1 MALISFV
8 AGMSLMS
15 VRERRSSASELVS
28 LIEDKRES
36 AFDLVGTVDGPF
48 ELSRTGAYFQIRI
61 KAIIRN
67 GSSLP
72 VDGMLSLFKPFR
84 RESERQ
90 ELIALNLCHRDLI
103 RFSALLNREDKFRNP
118 GGTRLDEYLER
129 NGYFAVGVVRSSI
142 VMVQRHQGFRPTDW
156 LYAWR
161 QALQREI
168 DALFSPDTAGV
179 LSATLTG
186 NRHNLSKSTAERFRE
201 GGTFHVLVISGVHI
215 TFIGAAVLLLVRR
228 ISRRRILQFIV
239 PAVVVW
245 SYSLAV
251 GADSS
256 VIRSALMFTFIA
268 FGRIVFRGTSS
279 LNALGAAALV
289 TLVRDPQQLFDPSW
303 QLTFLA
309 VLAIVVLG
317 WPLIS
322 SVSDIGHWRPTAVTP
337 YPPACTRWIKSL
349 AEILFWNEEGFRK
362 HLATTPQKY
371 NLFKSPIA
379 VRLARLHLQRPIRY
393 AFGACVVSVSVGFM
407 LLPFQISYFHRLSL
421 AGLFLNIVV
430 GFLLALL
437 AALALFAIV
446 LAHVSAMLALPFVK
460 VAELVSS
467 LMIHSVDPFSKIG
480 IGSFR
485 LPEYTG
491 LAWWLYVIYFVPL
504 LWLVLRLNSWRPLSG
519 PSQKSAP
526 AIPVFIPVLFHTF
539 MTLLLLIH
547 PLSAMRTNGR
557 LHIAFLDVGQGD
569 SALVTMPDGQ
579 TLLIDGGGRPQFQNS
594 AGTKTDES
602 VENFEPDSR
611 SIGEAVVAEYLWWRG
626 LDQID
631 YILPTHADAD
641 HIDGLNDVLKAFR
654 VRSALVART
663 PMADQEYKRFSES
676 LTEAATP
683 LQIIQAGDVI
693 HFGDVEVRVLWPR
706 ATGNSEAPS
715 MNNDSIVLVI
725 KKGTRSILFTG
736 DIEKSAEQELV
747 RSGNLL
753 KVDVVKVP
761 HHGSRTSST
770 PPFVAA
776 TAPTWA
782 IISVGRTSMFGHPH
796 ADVVERWK
804 ATGAT
809 VMTTG
814 LSGTISIS
822 TDGTD
827 LLVDRFVHE

>member
-1 MALISFV
+1 
-8 AGMSLMS
+8 
-15 VRERRSSASELVS
+15 
-28 LIEDKRES
+28 
-36 AFDLVGTVDGPF
+36 
-48 ELSRTGAYFQIRI
+48 
-61 KAIIRN
+61 
-67 GSSLP
+67 
-72 VDGMLSLFKPFR
+72 
-84 RESERQ
+84 
-90 ELIALNLCHRDLI
+90 
-103 RFSALLNREDKFRNP
+103 
-118 GGTRLDEYLER
+118 
-129 NGYFAVGVVRSSI
+129 
-142 VMVQRHQGFRPTDW
+142 
-156 LYAWR
+156 
-161 QALQREI
+161 
-168 DALFSPDTAGV
+168 
-179 LSATLTG
+179 
-186 NRHNLSKSTAERFRE
+186 
-201 GGTFHVLVISGVHI
+201 
-215 TFIGAAVLLLVRR
+215 
-228 ISRRRILQFIV
+228 
-239 PAVVVW
+239 
-245 SYSLAV
+245 
-251 GADSS
+251 
-256 VIRSALMFTFIA
+256 
-268 FGRIVFRGTSS
+268 
-279 LNALGAAALV
+279 
-289 TLVRDPQQLFDPSW
+289 
-303 QLTFLA
+303 
-309 VLAIVVLG
+309 
-317 WPLIS
+317 
-322 SVSDIGHWRPTAVTP
+322 
-337 YPPACTRWIKSL
+337 
-349 AEILFWNEEGFRK
+349 
-362 HLATTPQKY
+362 
-371 NLFKSPIA
+371 
-379 VRLARLHLQRPIRY
+379 
-393 AFGACVVSVSVGFM
+393 
-407 LLPFQISYFHRLSL
+407 
-421 AGLFLNIVV
+421 
-430 GFLLALL
+430 
-437 AALALFAIV
+437 
-446 LAHVSAMLALPFVK
+446 
-460 VAELVSS
+460 
-467 LMIHSVDPFSKIG
+467 
-480 IGSFR
+480 
-485 LPEYTG
+485 
-491 LAWWLYVIYFVPL
+491 
-504 LWLVLRLNSWRPLSG
+504 
-519 PSQKSAP
+519 
-526 AIPVFIPVLFHTF
+526 

-663 PMADQEYKRFSES
+663 PMADPEYKRFSES